1 MLNRKR
7 VIWLVM
13 FPSLAF
19 APPNKVEIKQ
29 SFDYA
34 EYLRQKIN
42 CILEL
47 EDGSNYWEFKNK
59 TKQKELLIKK
69 YLGK

>member
-1 MLNRKR
+1 MKL
-7 VIWLVM
+7 IYLLIL
-13 FPSLAF
+13 PTLAF
-19 APPNKVEIKQ
+19 APNNNVEIKQ
-29 SFDYA
+29 RFDYA

-59 TKQKELLIKK
+59 TKDKELLMKK
-69 YLGK
+69 YLEKWK

>member
-1 MLNRKR
+1 MKL
-7 VIWLVM
+7 IYLLIL
-13 FPSLAF
+13 PTLAF
-19 APPNKVEIKQ
+19 APNNNVEIKQ
-29 SFDYA
+29 RFDYA

-59 TKQKELLIKK
+59 TKSKELLIKK
-69 YLGK
+69 YLERWK

>member
-1 MLNRKR
+1 MQK
-7 VIWLVM
+7 LVYLLIL
-13 FPSLAF
+13 PSLAF

-47 EDGSNYWEFKNK
+47 EDGLNYWEFKNK
-59 TKQKELLIKK
+59 TKRKRIIN
-69 YLGK
+69 

>member
-1 MLNRKR
+1 MR
-7 VIWLVM
+7 VVYLLIL
-13 FPSLAF
+13 PALAF

-42 CILEL
+42 CILDL
-47 EDGSNYWEFKNK
+47 DDGSNYWEFKNK
-59 TKQKELLIKK
+59 TKSKELLIKK
-69 YLGK
+69 YLER

>member
-1 MLNRKR
+1 MR
-7 VIWLVM
+7 VVYLLIL
-13 FPSLAF
+13 PALAF

-42 CILEL
+42 CILDL
-47 EDGSNYWEFKNK
+47 DDGSNYWEFKNK
-59 TKQKELLIKK
+59 TKEKELLIKK
-69 YLGK
+69 YLKR

>member
-1 MLNRKR
+1 MQKL
-7 VIWLVM
+7 IYLLIL
-13 FPSLAF
+13 PALAF
-19 APPNKVEIKQ
+19 APPNNVQIKQ
-29 SFDYA
+29 RFDYA

-47 EDGSNYWEFKNK
+47 EDGSNYWDFKNK
-59 TKQKELLIKK
+59 TKDKELLIKK

>member
-1 MLNRKR
+1 MKL
-7 VIWLVM
+7 IYLLIL
-13 FPSLAF
+13 PTLAF
-19 APPNKVEIKQ
+19 APTNNVEIKQ

-47 EDGSNYWEFKNK
+47 EDGSNYWDFKNK
-59 TKQKELLIKK
+59 TKSKELLIKK
-69 YLGK
+69 YLKR

>member
-1 MLNRKR
+1 MR
-7 VIWLVM
+7 VIYLLIL
-13 FPSLAF
+13 PSLAF

-59 TKQKELLIKK
+59 TKSKENLLIK
-69 YLGK
+69 YLER

>member
-1 MLNRKR
+1 MR
-7 VIWLVM
+7 VIYLLIL
-13 FPSLAF
+13 PSLAF
-19 APPNKVEIKQ
+19 APPNNVEIKQ

-69 YLGK
+69 YLKR

>member
-1 MLNRKR
+1 MQKL
-7 VIWLVM
+7 IYLLIL
-13 FPSLAF
+13 PALAF

-42 CILEL
+42 CILDL
-47 EDGSNYWEFKNK
+47 DDGSNYWEFKNK
-59 TKQKELLIKK
+59 TKSKELLIKK
-69 YLGK
+69 YLER